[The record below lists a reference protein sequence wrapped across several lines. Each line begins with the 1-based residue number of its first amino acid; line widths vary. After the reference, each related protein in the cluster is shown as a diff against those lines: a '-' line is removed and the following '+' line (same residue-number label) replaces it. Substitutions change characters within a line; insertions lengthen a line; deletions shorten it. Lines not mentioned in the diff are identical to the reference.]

1 MPELPQRLQMLVDM
15 LIPGQS
21 TADIGADHALL
32 ALYLVEKGMVPGVI
46 IGELGDGPYQHA
58 RKAAVQSAVGRFK
71 IEVRQGDGL
80 QVLHNGEV
88 SNVILAGMGGDTITD
103 ILQYDKQKSCS
114 YQHYVFQ
121 PMSKA
126 EALRQLLADW
136 GWPILEERLIREKGH
151 YYTAFSSRP
160 GNSPYP
166 LDILQK
172 YLGLDTLQADNAT
185 IKDYLRYKLHR
196 YQHVKQSLYR
206 AGDQPQLQQK
216 IQLYDQLQQRLEA
229 MIDDM

>member
-1 MPELPQRLQMLVDM
+1 MAELPQRLHMLVDM

-32 ALYLVEKGMVPGVI
+32 ALYLLEQGLVPRVI
-46 IGELGDGPYQHA
+46 IGELGDGPYQRA
-58 RKAAVQSAVGRFK
+58 CKAAAQCAEGRSR

-80 QVLHNGEV
+80 QVLHSGEV
-88 SNVILAGMGGDTITD
+88 GSVILAGMGGDTITG
-103 ILQYDKQKSCS
+103 ILQYDQQKSCS

-126 EALRQLLADW
+126 EVLRQLLADW
-136 GWPILEERLIREKGH
+136 GWPILEERLVRENGH

-160 GNSPYP
+160 GHSPYP

-172 YLGLDTLQADNAT
+172 YLGLDNLQADDET
-185 IKDYLRYKLHR
+185 IKDYLHYKLRR
-196 YQHVKQSLYR
+196 YQRIKQSLYR
-206 AGDQPQLQQK
+206 GEKPQLQQK
-216 IQLYDQLQQRLEA
+216 ILLYNQLEQRLEA